1 MGEMKRKREE
11 VKNEGEEEGE
21 NKRKKGERDK

>member
-11 VKNEGEEEGE
+11 VKNEGGEEGE
-21 NKRKKGERDK
+21 NKRKKGETDR